1 MQKVRKI
8 VGAFHFYMTDFYFV
22 INKYFAWKKY
32 IYTKALPENGIDFKA
47 QTFQSS
53 S

>member
-1 MQKVRKI
+1 MQKIRKI
-8 VGAFHFYMTDFYFV
+8 VGVFHFYITDFYFV
-22 INKYFAWKKY
+22 IKKYVAWKY